1 MKVADKNG
9 NSFGRIFTCASDE
22 TTAAPPL
29 QERNILHGI
38 TGVVSPGEILAIL
51 GPSGSGK
58 STLLNALAGRL
69 QARDFKCFQFFKNTN
84 KIEY

>member
-1 MKVADKNG
+1 MVLVLQFVDVSYRVKMADKNG
-9 NSFGRIFTCASDE
+9 NTIGRVFGCGAGE
-22 TTAAPPL
+22 TSAPAV

-38 TGVVSPGEILAIL
+38 TGMVSPGEILAIL

-69 QARDFKCFQFFKNTN
+69 QVRF
-84 KIEY
+84 